1 MAGVGWD
8 RGNVGKPFRKNEVQV
23 FVPDRSLARL
33 CPFVE
38 PRILSPDLSKSLPRP
53 SPGGKIVSETS
64 MKPDCENL
72 VLQHRMTFDVGEA
85 DKFTKRR
92 LVVPDFKTY
101 RSRSLGM
108 VGSRAYAEDKA
119 LQQARN
125 ADVVTSVET
134 LPVEALDSPLL
145 HRRLL
150 IPAFDA
156 YLTREVS
163 PLPREQ
169 DKPKRKVDQLK
180 DVMTFVRSPRRGGS
194 YTNAGNLSPLARS
207 VGIMRKTRLHVDLS
221 ED

>member
-194 YTNAGNLSPLARS
+194 HTNAGNLSPLARS
-207 VGIMRKTRLHVDLS
+207 VGIKDATAR
-221 ED
+221 